1 MIEQNERIAQET
13 GTDLQTAWTK
23 ISKNNQ
29 RKGMNQ
35 NTQKKHQN
43 QTMYRAV
50 FYIVGL
56 LTLALGIIL
65 NTKSGLGV
73 SPIISVAFSISTI
86 GGLNFGNTT
95 FGLYIVF
102 VLVELL
108 LHTVS
113 YRNRYRKW
121 RSALSAGG
129 TGTGYP
135 AAAAQPDLY
144 PFYESVF
151 CMDSGLGHAAVAAPY
166 VGWRYHLHGNRRCHV
181 AEYANYPE
189 SRRRNRAG
197 DRGLYSPPGRLYE
210 ELLRSAEYL
219 HHHHDQHDFRA
230 SSDRNRHRNRCSCP
244 WRGPCD
250 RAL

>member
-1 MIEQNERIAQET
+1 
-13 GTDLQTAWTK
+13 
-23 ISKNNQ
+23 
-29 RKGMNQ
+29 MNQ

-43 QTMYRAV
+43 QTMYRAI

-113 YRNRYRKW
+113 YRKPNTDTGNGGA
-121 RSALSAGG
+121 RSLSVVLGLDILQL
-129 TGTGYP
+129 
-135 AAAAQPDLY
+135 AAQPDLY

-197 DRGLYSPPGRLYE
+197 DRGLYSPPGWLYE

-230 SSDRNRHRNRCSCP
+230 SSDRNRHWNRCSCP

>member
-1 MIEQNERIAQET
+1 
-13 GTDLQTAWTK
+13 
-23 ISKNNQ
+23 
-29 RKGMNQ
+29 MNQ

-113 YRNRYRKW
+113 YRKPNTDTGNGGA
-121 RSALSAGG
+121 RSLPVVLGLDILQL
-129 TGTGYP
+129 
-135 AAAAQPDLY
+135 AAQPDLY

>member
-1 MIEQNERIAQET
+1 
-13 GTDLQTAWTK
+13 
-23 ISKNNQ
+23 
-29 RKGMNQ
+29 MNQ

-113 YRNRYRKW
+113 YRKPNTDTGNGGV
-121 RSALSAGG
+121 RSLPVVLGLDILQLPLSLIF
-129 TGTGYP
+129 TRFMN
-135 AAAAQPDLY
+135 L
-144 PFYESVF
+144 FF
-151 CMDSGLGHAAVAAPY
+151 CMDSGGGHAAVAAPY
-166 VGWRYHLHGNRRCHV
+166 VGWRYHLHRNRRCYV

-219 HHHHDQHDFRA
+219 HHHHDQHDFRT
-230 SSDRNRHRNRCSCP
+230 SSDRNRHWNRCSCP